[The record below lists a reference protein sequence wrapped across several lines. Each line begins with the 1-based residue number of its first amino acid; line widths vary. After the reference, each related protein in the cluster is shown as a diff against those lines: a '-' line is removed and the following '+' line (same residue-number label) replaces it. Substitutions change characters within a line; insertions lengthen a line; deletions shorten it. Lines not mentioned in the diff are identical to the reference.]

1 MAGIPFIVSAPS
13 GAGKTTLCKRAVDH
27 FTDMRFSVSYTT
39 RKPRPGEVNGV
50 DYWFVDDGVFDKMI
64 AGGDFLEYAG
74 VYGKRYGTSKKDLE
88 ELLERGWNVILEI
101 DVQGAGK
108 VRQRLSG
115 GVYIFILPPSIKA
128 CEERLVSR
136 GKDTPEEIKKR
147 LMIAVEEIKK
157 APEYDY
163 IILNDYIEDAFE
175 KMKSVMTAERSKAAR
190 MAPKVKE
197 LFGSYTG

>member
-13 GAGKTTLCKRAVDH
+13 GAGKTTLCKRAVDY
-27 FTDMRFSVSYTT
+27 FTDMRFSVSYST

-50 DYWFVDDGVFDKMI
+50 DYWFVDDAVFDKMI
-64 AGGDFLEYAG
+64 ADGDFLEYAG

-88 ELLERGWNVILEI
+88 ELLEKGWNVILEI
-101 DVQGAGK
+101 DIQGAGK

-147 LMIAVEEIKK
+147 LTIAVEEIKK

-163 IILNDYIEDAFE
+163 IILNDDLEDAFE

-190 MAPKVKE
+190 MFPKVKE